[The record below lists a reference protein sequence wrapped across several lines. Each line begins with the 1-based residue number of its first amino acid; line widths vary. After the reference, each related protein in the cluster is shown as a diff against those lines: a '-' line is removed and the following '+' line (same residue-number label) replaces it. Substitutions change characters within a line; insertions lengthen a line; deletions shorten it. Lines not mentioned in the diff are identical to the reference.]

1 MDYKWLQKI
10 CDSTTYYNHVTAEIK
25 TLTMPN
31 GDKFTLATNG
41 HILAAYQ
48 VASNEPDFPH
58 PARESAI
65 KMLTRQ
71 VGQAVSFADLCKWV
85 EVERYH
91 DCPFCGGT
99 GKRESNRIDEE
110 DGTPLEVYQWPLG
123 GILCGQSI
131 DRRLLHLP
139 FNHLQAETIT
149 IAALSDLKRDEYH
162 PVQIHCAEWILCIM
176 PYTADEEEKAKLPV
190 FSAQLS
196 CAP

>member
-10 CDSTTYYNHVTAEIK
+10 CDSSTPFSRITSEIK
-25 TLTMPN
+25 SLTMPN
-31 GDKFTLATNG
+31 GDKFTLATDG
-41 HILAAYQ
+41 QILAAYQ

-71 VGQAVSFADLCKWV
+71 EGQAVSFADLCKWV

-91 DCPFCGGT
+91 DCPFCSGT

-176 PYTADEEEKAKLPV
+176 AYATDGKEKAKLPV
-190 FSAQLS
+190 FSG
-196 CAP
+196 

>member
-71 VGQAVSFADLCKWV
+71 EGQAVSFADLCKWV

-91 DCPFCGGT
+91 DCPFCSGT

-110 DGTPLEVYQWPLG
+110 DGTLLEVYQWPLG